1 MQFRNPLKN
10 PMEEL
15 FSNRKLLREKESS
28 WMHYKEK
35 LVLLIMWILEK
46 TLHSNLH
53 VAIVVLSWKQT
64 VPPRIDFVLYLV

>member
-1 MQFRNPLKN
+1 
-10 PMEEL
+10 MEEL

-53 VAIVVLSWKQT
+53 VAVVVLS
-64 VPPRIDFVLYLV
+64 

>member
-1 MQFRNPLKN
+1 MAAQVSLFLTLTNAMQFRNPLKN

-53 VAIVVLSWKQT
+53 VAVVVLS
-64 VPPRIDFVLYLV
+64 